1 MVFLSILIPTKDYT
15 QGLIRLLEYLPKN
28 KPYLKIIISDDSS
41 NDVIHNY
48 VKKIKLSNLIYNKNV
63 KNLGVANNWNKL
75 LKESNSK
82 YFMFIHHDDYIS
94 DSFFFS

>member
-48 VKKIKLSNLIYNKNV
+48 VKKIKLSNLIYNK
-63 KNLGVANNWNKL
+63 K
-75 LKESNSK
+75 
-82 YFMFIHHDDYIS
+82 
-94 DSFFFS
+94 